1 MAGGLHPAH
10 ASRDD
15 GRNADGNERRRR
27 NRIKRIARES
37 FREIRAELPAIDI
50 LLIARES
57 ADAHD
62 NATLRA
68 DLKTLWRR
76 LAATTRD

>member
-1 MAGGLHPAH
+1 M
-10 ASRDD
+10 
-15 GRNADGNERRRR
+15 RR
-27 NRIKRIARES
+27 NRIQRIARES
-37 FREIRAELPAIDI
+37 FRRVRASLPAIDI

-68 DLKTLWRR
+68 DLETLWRR
-76 LAATTRD
+76 LAAVKRD